1 MKPLFLALF
10 GLIFLPSAQAGL
22 AYDFKSVSSG
32 LSKQTLAGSVRAEGP
47 DMRVDFTTGD
57 GLLFPSGSYVI
68 STSGRK
74 ILSVVDP
81 SSRTFYEMDTDRIL
95 GGADAMLRQFGGK
108 LEVSNPKVRVTN
120 GGDAGKMAG
129 LPAQKSRVE
138 SSFDMAFQALGQSMK
153 MKMLNTTD
161 VWWTRS
167 VGAEFTSFLQKGG
180 LKTGIEAVDKLL
192 AAQTSNVN
200 GFPLK
205 QVTTTKIVMNGNA
218 MSTTTTAEVTNVRP
232 MKIAPAVF
240 AVPAGF
246 VMVASPLEKMLTR
259 GKP

>member
-1 MKPLFLALF
+1 MKPLSIALF
-10 GLIFLPSAQAGL
+10 ALLLLPSAQAGL
-22 AYDFKSVSSG
+22 VYDFRSVSSG
-32 LSKQTLAGSVRAEGP
+32 MSKQTLAGSVRAEGP
-47 DMRVDFTTGD
+47 NMRVDFTTGD
-57 GLLFPSGSYVI
+57 GLLFRSGSYAI
-68 STSGRK
+68 ASGGRK

-81 SSRTFYEMDTDRIL
+81 SARTFYELDTDRIL

-108 LEVSNPKVRVTN
+108 FEVSNPKVRVTN
-120 GGDAGKMAG
+120 GGDAGTMAG

-138 SSFDMAFQALGQSMK
+138 SSFDMALQALGQNMK
-153 MKMLNTTD
+153 MQMHNTTD

-167 VGAEFTSFLQKGG
+167 VGAEFTSFLQKSG

-192 AAQTSNVN
+192 AAQTPNVN

-218 MSTTTTAEVTNVRP
+218 MSTTTTSEVSNVRP
-232 MKIAPAVF
+232 MKIAPAAF

-259 GKP
+259 GKL